1 MVGVQVRELHATVVV
16 VVLAM
21 DVRERDS
28 RAFESGVDVCGNV
41 RRYRLPIRKVCLKQ
55 GREVAPEFVGRETHV
70 KAGRA
75 GHALHGTTARPVIPV
90 VAGGLTPSRT
100 PC

>member
-1 MVGVQVRELHATVVV
+1 VVGVEVGKVHAAVVV

-28 RAFESGVDVCGNV
+28 GALECSVDVFGNLG
-41 RRYRLPIRKVCLKQ
+41 RYGLPVRKVCLNQ

-75 GHALHGTTARPVIPV
+75 GHALHGTTAHPVIPV
-90 VAGGLTPSRT
+90 LAS
-100 PC
+100 